1 MANREDQ
8 VKALAN
14 ETRIEILRLLDE
26 PIKHFGGQ
34 KSADPVTTGVC
45 VQLIAEHFG
54 VSQPTMSR
62 HIELLRRAG
71 LITTKRQQKWTYCS
85 RNEAAL
91 ADYASWLRQSLN
103 IKDADV
109 TDISARK

>member
-14 ETRIEILRLLDE
+14 QTRIEILRLLDRPLE
-26 PIKHFGGQ
+26 HFAQ
-34 KSADPVTTGVC
+34 QESADPTKTGVC

-62 HIELLRRAG
+62 HIELLKRAG
-71 LITTKRQQKWTYCS
+71 FINAKRQQKWTYCS
-85 RNEAAL
+85 RNEEAL
-91 ADYASWLRQSLN
+91 AEYADWLKASLN
-103 IKDADV
+103 IKAG
-109 TDISARK
+109 

>member
-14 ETRIEILRLLDE
+14 QTRIEILRLLDCPLE
-26 PIKHFGGQ
+26 HFAQ
-34 KSADPVTTGVC
+34 QESADPVETGVC

-62 HIELLRRAG
+62 HIELLKRAG
-71 LITTKRQQKWTYCS
+71 FINAKRQQKWTYCS
-85 RNEAAL
+85 RNEEAL
-91 ADYASWLRQSLN
+91 MEYADWLKVSLN
-103 IKDADV
+103 IKPG
-109 TDISARK
+109 

>member
-1 MANREDQ
+1 MMNREDQ

-14 ETRIEILRLLDE
+14 ETRIEVLRVLDD
-26 PIKHFGGQ
+26 PAAHFGGQ
-34 KSADPVTTGVC
+34 ETADPVETGVC

-62 HIELLRRAG
+62 HIELLKRAG
-71 LITTKRQQKWTYCS
+71 FITAKRQQKWTYCS

-91 ADYASWLRQSLN
+91 ADYANWLKTSLN
-103 IKDADV
+103 IKDV
-109 TDISARK
+109 